1 MSLYIVGSCS
11 KITRNII
18 LQLAKNNQY
27 KNITI
32 GDILPVYEFHN
43 RFYTLQ
49 KDLA

>member
-11 KITRNII
+11 KITQNIV

-27 KNITI
+27 KKITI
-32 GDILPVYEFHN
+32 GDMLPVYQFHS
-43 RFYTLQ
+43 RFYQLQ

>member
-11 KITRNII
+11 KITRNIV

-32 GDILPVYEFHN
+32 GDMLPVYEFHN

-49 KDLA
+49 K